1 MVLYYSAMVTT
12 RAGHAKKRAAEL
24 AASVRQ
30 YQHPP
35 SYDHD
40 VDGIGLSFAELKQRQ
55 IEQAL
60 QQCQDRNGPLAKAM
74 IDLIENPPPPFES
87 SDDYDKTIDAI
98 EEGEEKTFNLANLP
112 LRKILK
118 SKYPS

>member
-1 MVLYYSAMVTT
+1 MVLYYSTMVTT
-12 RAGHAKKRAAEL
+12 HAGHAKMRSAEL
-24 AASVRQ
+24 SASARQ

-40 VDGIGLSFAELKQRQ
+40 VDNIGLTFEELKQRQ

-74 IDLIENPPPPFES
+74 IDTIENPPPPFES
-87 SDDYDKTIDAI
+87 MMTMMTMTTRPVMRLKRKKT
-98 EEGEEKTFNLANLP
+98 KTRINQANMP
-112 LRKILK
+112 LRIFK
-118 SKYPS
+118 

>member
-1 MVLYYSAMVTT
+1 MVTT
-12 RAGHAKKRAAEL
+12 YAGNPKKIAAER
-24 AASVRQ
+24 AVSARQ

-40 VDGIGLSFAELKQRQ
+40 VDNIGLPFEELKQRH

-74 IDLIENPPPPFES
+74 IDMIENPPPPFEL
-87 SDDYDKTIDAI
+87 SDNDET
-98 EEGEEKTFNLANLP
+98 TNNVLF
-112 LRKILK
+112 
-118 SKYPS
+118 